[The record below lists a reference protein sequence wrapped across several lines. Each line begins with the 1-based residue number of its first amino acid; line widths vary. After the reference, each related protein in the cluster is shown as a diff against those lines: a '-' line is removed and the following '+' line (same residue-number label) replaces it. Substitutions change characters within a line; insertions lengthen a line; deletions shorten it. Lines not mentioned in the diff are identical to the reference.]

1 MESLTD
7 LEHEHGVWT
16 WVQPPSPLTQVCA
29 VTDDTTPR
37 SVGDALAERFRDVP
51 QFALLHLAA
60 PEALRLEWV
69 ASCAAPVHTAHAP
82 HAQSRIETLLAL
94 LAGPCRLV
102 LCTQSPRSLD
112 WLGSVRGHPCRFALP
127 EAIASDAGPPDSAIE
142 AIGVLLHETLTER
155 WGNAL

>member
-94 LAGPCRLV
+94 LAGPCRLAV
-102 LCTQSPRSLD
+102 HAVTKITRLARFGAGSSVPVRVARGDRKRCRS
-112 WLGSVRGHPCRFALP
+112 
-127 EAIASDAGPPDSAIE
+127 AG
-142 AIGVLLHETLTER
+142 
-155 WGNAL
+155 